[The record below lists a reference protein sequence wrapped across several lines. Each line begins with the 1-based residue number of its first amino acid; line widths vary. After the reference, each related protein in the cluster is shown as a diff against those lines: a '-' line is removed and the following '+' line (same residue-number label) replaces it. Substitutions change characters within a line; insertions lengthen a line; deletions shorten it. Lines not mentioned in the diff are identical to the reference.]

1 MSLLDHPQISQ
12 ICWQTTWNHQS
23 GLYIA
28 TSVHSK
34 PPTDQWPI
42 KITTEP
48 WVCLDFGGQEEVN
61 KSFNFLSTALIDLND
76 RLDHFVHFSTCFSRH
91 QVKWITASLSCHRV
105 PELSSTGCSNLSRN
119 FCSCGHVKWLFGLHN
134 IQLPAATCWGPK
146 QLSLYYWFQGG
157 RPRNAINQEDT
168 YMTRQFGMEHD
179 LGLQYFTHTHTYIY
193 IYTLVKSKKYT
204 YRCICSRVNDMSPIL
219 TGLG

>member
-1 MSLLDHPQISQ
+1 MIFHSYGTVYQRVTLLADVSLLDHPQISQ

-28 TSVHSK
+28 TSMHSK

-48 WVCLDFGGQEEVN
+48 WVCLDFGGQEEIN

-76 RLDHFVHFSTCFSRH
+76 RLDHFVHFSMFLQAPSKMDNRQFELPPSSRTVFNRLQQSFTKLLLLRPCEGAFWAPQH
-91 QVKWITASLSCHRV
+91 TAT
-105 PELSSTGCSNLSRN
+105 SSYLR
-119 FCSCGHVKWLFGLHN
+119 
-134 IQLPAATCWGPK
+134 
-146 QLSLYYWFQGG
+146 

-168 YMTRQFGMEHD
+168 Y
-179 LGLQYFTHTHTYIY
+179 
-193 IYTLVKSKKYT
+193 
-204 YRCICSRVNDMSPIL
+204 
-219 TGLG
+219 